1 MGVINTAR
9 DWVVKLFERR
19 IPEVPASPQNTAMG
33 RQRDSSPA
41 TDRLNIESVS
51 NDKHSRHQEI
61 KQMVEND
68 PRWDR
73 ILYKLASD
81 ASYKSFTVTV
91 ESADGKRQQK
101 QAQAVIDRTR
111 FLIEDKKKI
120 RGWIKGL
127 LRDGDL
133 FLQLIVEDR
142 ELVKAKKLAA
152 EITHTRM
159 NAEGEFPPDK
169 KPYYQQSKWSPYEAE
184 REFEEWE
191 IVHLKW
197 DSEDGQKYGK
207 SLLNSSR
214 LAWRRLE
221 SGEKDIA
228 IRRKMRAGLRQHHKI
243 GTDKTP
249 GSPKDID
256 EYQLRNKATFNNPT
270 DPAQNIYSNHLV
282 DIKTLE
288 GDETIGEIEDLKWIE
303 GLFTIASG
311 IPQALLSGGGR
322 EAATNLNVIKEQE
335 EDYLR
340 VIGDIDEVMEE
351 AFRRIFDIALLLA
364 GINPDAVVYV
374 FNWGAKDRED
384 TDKKV
389 QRAERMLTMGYSF
402 ETVFKTVDLDGVTYE
417 EELER
422 IQCQVDDGFI
432 PYRGAMVRGL
442 QQETL
447 ASISAAGNMTNEEK
461 KISDGQADGE
471 DNASANGSPTA
482 HPSGANLLDETRN
495 LNGNGKRVE

>member
-335 EDYLR
+335 EDYL
-340 VIGDIDEVMEE
+340 
-351 AFRRIFDIALLLA
+351 ACH
-364 GINPDAVVYV
+364 
-374 FNWGAKDRED
+374 W
-384 TDKKV
+384 
-389 QRAERMLTMGYSF
+389 
-402 ETVFKTVDLDGVTYE
+402 
-417 EELER
+417 
-422 IQCQVDDGFI
+422 
-432 PYRGAMVRGL
+432 
-442 QQETL
+442 
-447 ASISAAGNMTNEEK
+447 
-461 KISDGQADGE
+461 
-471 DNASANGSPTA
+471 
-482 HPSGANLLDETRN
+482 
-495 LNGNGKRVE
+495 